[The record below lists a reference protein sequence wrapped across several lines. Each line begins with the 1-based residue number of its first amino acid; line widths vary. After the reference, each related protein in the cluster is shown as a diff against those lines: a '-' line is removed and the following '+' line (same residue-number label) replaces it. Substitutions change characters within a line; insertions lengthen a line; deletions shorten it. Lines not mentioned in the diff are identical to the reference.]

1 VRVSDFVRRL
11 LLCLAPAALGGCY
24 TYAYAP
30 TTPAPGVRLALDL
43 NDLGRYQMA
52 EHVGP
57 GIARVDGW
65 VISCNDSEY
74 TLRAERTIGV
84 TGGTTPWNGEQV
96 VVRKSWV
103 GIAREKHFS
112 PQRTAVL
119 ATTVTAGFVV
129 FLATRG
135 LLGIGNG
142 SPDTPGGTGGGTNG
156 T

>member
-1 VRVSDFVRRL
+1 M
-11 LLCLAPAALGGCY
+11 
-24 TYAYAP
+24 
-30 TTPAPGVRLALDL
+30 ALDL
-43 NDLGRYQMA
+43 NDLGRQQLA

-57 GIARVDGW
+57 GVARIDGW
-65 VISCNDSEY
+65 VASCSDSEY
-74 TLRAERTIGV
+74 TIRAERTIGL

-96 VVRKSWV
+96 IVRKSWV
-103 GIAREKHFS
+103 GMAREKRFS

-135 LLGIGNG
+135 LLGGGSSTDIPGNG
-142 SPDTPGGTGGGTNG
+142 NGGGNNG

>member
-1 VRVSDFVRRL
+1 MLFIRRW

-24 TYAYAP
+24 TYSYAP
-30 TTPAPGVRLALDL
+30 SMPAPGVRLALDI
-43 NDLGRYQMA
+43 NDMGRVALA

-57 GIARVDGW
+57 GVARIDGW
-65 VISCNDSEY
+65 VISSSDSEY
-74 TLRAERTIGV
+74 TLRAERTIGL

-96 VVRKSWV
+96 IVRRNWV
-103 GIAREKHFS
+103 GVAREKRFS

-135 LLGIGNG
+135 LLGSGNG
-142 SPDTPGGTGGGTNG
+142 SPDTPGGSTGGGTNG